1 MKETSFTFRRGRGVV
16 WVCDIHN
23 SSKFLN
29 KNESVEAME
38 EYFQRLH
45 WLGRVAVNAAGGQFV
60 KWTGDGFL
68 GWFPTELHRDLGP
81 RAASVIDIIWQLT
94 LVNNVTGLG
103 IETKPKFRLKHG
115 LTVEHDAYL
124 TMVSDE
130 NGQHFDLMG
139 RAVVLAFRLAGM
151 KVNFPSI
158 VTQRELVEA
167 ALGEDNSRV
176 RFKKIS
182 LSTVERQKYF
192 KGDRWG
198 TTNLYASTERKPR
211 PRSMNSLLRSIQK
224 TIAEAEKTQTTQDET
239 DPIIKRFMEDL
250 LSGPAWTQEVFMNYI
265 IFLREDMLGT
275 LKVVARELDCL
286 TQKPAE

>member
-1 MKETSFTFRRGRGVV
+1 MRETSFTFERGRGVV

-23 SSKFLN
+23 SSKILN
-29 KNESVEAME
+29 NDESVEAIE

-45 WLGRVAVNAAGGQFV
+45 WLGRVAANAAGGQFV

-68 GWFPTELHRDLGP
+68 GWFPTELHRDIGP
-81 RAASVIDIIWQLT
+81 QAASVIDIIWQLT

-103 IETKPKFRLKHG
+103 IEAKPKFRLKHG

-151 KVNFPSI
+151 KVTFPSI

-167 ALGEDNSRV
+167 ALGEGNSRV

-182 LSTVERQKYF
+182 MSTVERQKYF
-192 KGDRWG
+192 KGDKRAA
-198 TTNLYASTERKPR
+198 TNLYASAERNPR

-224 TIAEAEKTQTTQDET
+224 TIAEAEKPQTVQDET
-239 DPIIKRFMEDL
+239 DPIIRRFMEDL
-250 LSGPAWTQEVFMNYI
+250 LAGPTWTQEVFMNYI
-265 IFLREDMLGT
+265 KFLREDMLGT
-275 LKVVARELDCL
+275 LKVVASELDCL